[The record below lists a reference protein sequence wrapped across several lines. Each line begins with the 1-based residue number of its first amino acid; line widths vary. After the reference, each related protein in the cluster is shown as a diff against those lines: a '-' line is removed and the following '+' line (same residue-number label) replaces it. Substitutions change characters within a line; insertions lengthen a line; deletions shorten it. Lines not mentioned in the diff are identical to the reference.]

1 MTVIVHVNR
10 QTIARN
16 ARHGTNEP
24 PLIIRRGRKRE
35 YAHEV
40 ELVGRA
46 KIVHSPHKPLDC
58 GARVWIEADDATP
71 VGGSHQDNGV

>member
-1 MTVIVHVNR
+1 MSVIVHVNR
-10 QTIARN
+10 QTIAKN
-16 ARHGTNEP
+16 AKQGTNEP

-46 KIVHSPHKPLDC
+46 RIVHSPHKPLSC
-58 GARVWIEADDATP
+58 GARVWVEADEA
-71 VGGSHQDNGV
+71 VAVAAE